1 MLLHRGLAMR
11 AALTSLL
18 LACCLVAGL
27 RSPPPATVL
36 RRDALA
42 AATAA
47 VAAGSVLPDAA
58 EAAGDRGYSAVLG
71 GPFEFG
77 FPLAAPKRATVR
89 RELVPGRIWSFE
101 QVLQA
106 LPRGRVVRGRS
117 SER

>member
-11 AALTSLL
+11 AALASLL

-106 LPRGRVVRGRS
+106 LPRGHVVRGRS